1 MRDGQGRRRR
11 TDAGQAAERFD
22 GYLRAAALAC
32 VVLLVIAQLLLR
44 IPAIRAW
51 IAPGE
56 RAEGI
61 RYEAG

>member
-1 MRDGQGRRRR
+1 MVDQESRRRA
-11 TDAGQAAERFD
+11 DAGRAADRFD

-32 VVLLVIAQLLLR
+32 VVLLIVAQLLLR
-44 IPAIRAW
+44 VPGIRAW
-51 IAPGE
+51 IVPGE